1 MPTCQSSRAMQLP
14 PASLGRTHRKR
25 FLSGGGKATDRHIH
39 PNPARNL
46 VTQRSNTV
54 QQHRILST
62 PANSGNVKA
71 YSVPNYRSISVAR
84 YRSSFANARKPL
96 IPNALTPPIGS
107 RWSPDRNS
115 ATKHLQVACANTA
128 SASMS
133 LFIAVAIYRHYLLGL
148 LQFAFSVPG
157 FLPGLPGSAW
167 WQPAFAPGC
176 R

>member
-25 FLSGGGKATDRHIH
+25 FCPRGGKATDRYIH

-71 YSVPNYRSISVAR
+71 CSVPNYRSISVAR
-84 YRSSFANARKPL
+84 YRSSFATARKPP
-96 IPNALTPPIGS
+96 IPNGRTPPIGS

-115 ATKHLQVACANTA
+115 ATKHLRVVCAKTA
-128 SASMS
+128 SASML
-133 LFIAVAIYRHYLLGL
+133 LFIAVAIYRHYWLRL
-148 LQFAFSVPG
+148 LQFAFSAPG
-157 FLPGLPGSAW
+157 FSARQRTVAACCCARLP
-167 WQPAFAPGC
+167 
-176 R
+176 